1 MHGDYRKPRY
11 SPGSKVSEPGL
22 VSRAHSDQQQGL
34 YKWIWADFHISGNR
48 VDQDFAISA
57 RFWTVDTNLQLQ
69 FLPTMTPRTVILG
82 VYKPEIPKA
91 VYQEQWGVTGSDEK
105 TQILRV

>member
-1 MHGDYRKPRY
+1 
-11 SPGSKVSEPGL
+11 
-22 VSRAHSDQQQGL
+22 
-34 YKWIWADFHISGNR
+34 
-48 VDQDFAISA
+48 
-57 RFWTVDTNLQLQ
+57 
-69 FLPTMTPRTVILG
+69 MTPRTVILG